1 MKRLIS
7 LLTLVTLTAGLALA
21 ADVKFDF
28 STGYSDY
35 QVLETET
42 NSGVSI
48 GFSKGGSNMAPQWL
62 ISQSCLRVYA
72 KNVVT
77 FSCEKDIEAFKIY
90 FKTSD
95 RNFTAGTKAAPT
107 VTPGTYTESGTTGV
121 WSGSATKVTLTA
133 GGTSGHARIDSIV
146 VTIHGDAPVGTVPNP
161 VISPSSAVFSDTQT
175 VTISCSDPEADI
187 HYTLNG
193 NTPDATSALYTEPL
207 TLTATTTVKA
217 IAVKGDVVSQVVTGQ
232 FDKELG
238 VSSVSEFLSQPDG
251 VRMVFNCP
259 VTVIYQYE
267 KHLFVQDEWGL
278 GMRVFGNTGQTY
290 LPGYVI
296 PAGFTGTKAPYGG
309 ESELDIYYTDNFQPS
324 SGRGT
329 MLMMTITP
337 EDINT
342 LYHADYVLLRNVAIS
357 DVTSDGNFTITDES
371 GRSGMGYTGTLHVDL
386 PADLSVRY
394 DMLGV
399 IGSHYTLNT
408 IYQFLPIRF
417 YVHGDLNV
425 DGTVNVGD
433 VSALYAWILDPEEFS
448 GGSLPEGMYTEYEL
462 FRLQCDMNCD
472 GEVNVGDVSALYKT
486 ILK

>member
-1 MKRLIS
+1 MKRLTS
-7 LLTLVTLTAGLALA
+7 LLALVVLAINVSLA

-35 QVLETET
+35 QELTTET
-42 NSGVSI
+42 NSGVTI
-48 GFSKGGSNMAPQWL
+48 GFSKGGSNIQPQWL

-72 KNVVT
+72 KNIVT
-77 FSCEKDIEAFKIY
+77 FSCEKDIEAFTIY

-95 RNFTAGTKAAPT
+95 RTFTAGTKEAPT
-107 VTPGTYTESGTTGV
+107 VTPGTYTESGTKGV
-121 WSGSATKVTLTA
+121 WSGSSNAVTLTA

-146 VTIHGDAPVGTVPNP
+146 VTIHGDVPSGTVPNP
-161 VISPSSAVFSDTQT
+161 VISPSSAVFSDTQS
-175 VTISCSDPEADI
+175 VTISCPDAAAEI
-187 HYTLNG
+187 HYTLDG
-193 NTPDATSALYTEPL
+193 TTPDASSTLYAGPI
-207 TLTATTTVKA
+207 TLSETTTVKA
-217 IAVKGDVVSQVVTGQ
+217 IAVKGEVVSQVVTAQ

-238 VSSVSEFLSQPDG
+238 VSSVAEFLAQPDG

-259 VTVIYQYE
+259 VTVIYQYD

-309 ESELDIYYTDNFQPS
+309 ESELDVYYTDYFQPT

-329 MLMMTITP
+329 MLMTTITP
-337 EDINT
+337 DDINP
-342 LYHADYVLLRNVAIS
+342 LYHADYVMLRDVAIS
-357 DVTSDGNFTITDES
+357 DVTSDGNFTITDEN
-371 GRSGMGYTGTLHVDL
+371 GASGMGYTGTLHVDL
-386 PADLSVRY
+386 PEDLSVRY

-417 YVHGDLNV
+417 YIHGDLNN
-425 DGTVNVGD
+425 DKEVNVGD
-433 VSALYAWILDPEEFS
+433 ISALYSELIEPEELPAS
-448 GGSLPEGMYTEYEL
+448 SLPEGVHTEYEL
-462 FRLQCDMNCD
+462 FHLQCDVNCD
-472 GEVNVGDVSALYKT
+472 GEVNVGDVSALYNT
-486 ILK
+486 IMK